1 MNALPDRVG
10 AFSWIV
16 KGDNMNSS
24 RSGSRKQGS
33 GKLLTLHFDSQVNSR
48 KWNST
53 YLLAIVDKVRV
64 LHGCFFDIIVFSF
77 IVVFFFFPT
86 YAQNISLC
94 GFIRYTYVHSTYF
107 FNFEDNDQRA
117 NLLLFTHVFLLYDNN
132 SWNNNIHNHNNN
144 MFYVYVYVRMLTLR
158 RSIAS
163 ACVAGVINIMM
174 GNDQR
179 VDDCPRPMYQILVW
193 YILYLK
199 KIHLCKVIIW

>member
-16 KGDNMNSS
+16 KYDNMNSS
-24 RSGSRKQGS
+24 RSGSRKQGL
-33 GKLLTLHFDSQVNSR
+33 GKLLTLYFDSQVNSR

-94 GFIRYTYVHSTYF
+94 GFIRYTYVHSTY
-107 FNFEDNDQRA
+107 
-117 NLLLFTHVFLLYDNN
+117 LLILKTMIKELTYYCLLTFSSYMTT
-132 SWNNNIHNHNNN
+132 IHGTIIYTIIIIICF
-144 MFYVYVYVRMLTLR
+144 MFMF
-158 RSIAS
+158 
-163 ACVAGVINIMM
+163 MF
-174 GNDQR
+174 
-179 VDDCPRPMYQILVW
+179 VW
-193 YILYLK
+193 
-199 KIHLCKVIIW
+199 